1 MLSAF
6 TSGNKTY
13 MQMKKYSIEKREKL
27 ANTIIYFAE
36 KVPNI
41 SKTKL
46 IKLLYLLEEFYVKK
60 HNIPFLDIDFE
71 VWQAGPVNR
80 ETYIELSDKPIILK
94 GYIERSC
101 DAENTYITPIKKFS
115 DDEFSDD
122 EIEMMDFIITH
133 FNDKTAKELV
143 DYVHRPGSAWYNIA
157 NQTGLLTLFKN
168 HSINSS
174 EEKINFEFFCETE
187 EGIAQYREQK
197 VFNSLV

>member
-1 MLSAF
+1 
-6 TSGNKTY
+6 
-13 MQMKKYSIEKREKL
+13 MKNYSIEKKEKL
-27 ANTIIYFAE
+27 ANTVIYFAE

-60 HNIPFLDIDFE
+60 YNIPFLDIDFE

-94 GYIERSC
+94 GYIERKC
-101 DAENTYITPIKKFS
+101 VEDNTYILPIKKFS

-133 FNDKTAKELV
+133 FKDKTAKELV

-157 NQTGLLTLFKN
+157 KQAGLLPLFKN
-168 HSINSS
+168 HSLNSS
-174 EEKINFEFFCETE
+174 EEKIDFEFFCENE
-187 EGIAQYREQK
+187 GGIAKYREQK
-197 VFNSLV
+197 MFNSLS